1 MEVVVGRC
9 FEKRSG
15 EFLVWMSVQIV
26 CIELV
31 STKLNLQLSLAKI
44 NSTEPS
50 NILSPI
56 LSRYSCFLAI
66 HHIEDAGNGLFVVLK
81 LTWKVLLTTLLNSI
95 GGTRVSTLNG
105 VLGECSDRG
114 SIYIYFEWSPLIQ
127 TPLIA
132 EKQGSLT
139 LNFLLAWS
147 SGLKPPWAIKDGG
160 QHLWKFWKIIKSD
173 NNLFLGEIF

>member
-26 CIELV
+26 CIKLV
-31 STKLNLQLSLAKI
+31 STKLNIQLSLAKI

-114 SIYIYFEWSPLIQ
+114 SIYIFWMKSFNPNSTYSWEARISYSKLFTGLVVWTKTTMSNQ
-127 TPLIA
+127 RWWATPL
-132 EKQGSLT
+132 
-139 LNFLLAWS
+139 
-147 SGLKPPWAIKDGG
+147 
-160 QHLWKFWKIIKSD
+160 KILE
-173 NNLFLGEIF
+173 NNQIR